1 MSEITASE
9 MMLIVV
15 VLVFAIGLG
24 VVVRDALYFAR
35 HGTLDKKKAAKS
47 PQ

>member
-1 MSEITASE
+1 MMGEMTASE
-9 MMLIVV
+9 MMVFFT

-35 HGTLDKKKAAKS
+35 HGTLEKKADKDS
-47 PQ
+47 